1 MRAATAQLRLGGM
14 CGAGLSRPRDQGC
27 CCGPS
32 PAEAFIQKK
41 NDGEAKR
48 GTWASR
54 GCGRLRFHSLKNTFK
69 NDGEAKRGS
78 CAFIGACVL

>member
-1 MRAATAQLRLGGM
+1 VTKGAA
-14 CGAGLSRPRDQGC
+14 AGHLQRRHL
-27 CCGPS
+27 
-32 PAEAFIQKK
+32 FKKK